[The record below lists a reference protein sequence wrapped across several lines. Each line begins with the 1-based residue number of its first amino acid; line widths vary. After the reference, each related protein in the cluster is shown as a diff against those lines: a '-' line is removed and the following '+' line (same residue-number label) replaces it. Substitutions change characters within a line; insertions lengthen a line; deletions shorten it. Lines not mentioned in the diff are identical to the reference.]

1 MLPLLAL
8 VHAWLVPPRAGLV
21 QPRFSHAPR
30 RADLAAMC
38 DMMPAINFMSDEEIG
53 GAGAHRPLVDKRP
66 AQQLARFK
74 SASPGGVGGRSV

>member
-8 VHAWLVPPRAGLV
+8 HAWLVRLRAGLV
-21 QPRFSHAPR
+21 RVSHAQR

-53 GAGAHRPLVDKRP
+53 GAGAHRWLIRGRP
-66 AQQLARFK
+66 NNWRGSKVHLQE
-74 SASPGGVGGRSV
+74 V

>member
-1 MLPLLAL
+1 MRLARAGVHQSAWYTMLPLLAL

-38 DMMPAINFMSDEEIG
+38 DMMPPINFMSDEEIK
-53 GAGAHRPLVDKRP
+53 AE
-66 AQQLARFK
+66 LART
-74 SASPGGVGGRSV
+74 AGRN